1 MVRRR
6 ERLVSL
12 DVFRGITIAGMI
24 LVNNPGSWSHV
35 YPPLLHAEWHGWT
48 PTDLVF
54 PFFLFIV
61 GVAMT
66 YSFNSML
73 DKGMQKKEIYRKV
86 LIRSLL
92 LFGIGVLMTIFPL
105 VRFEPLRFFD
115 FSTMRIM
122 GILQRIGLCYLFASV
137 IYLEFRKPKYQAAWA
152 VALIG
157 IYWIMM
163 MTIPVPG
170 YGAGDFSMEGNLAA
184 YVDQTIMGRHL
195 WKPGWDPEGLL
206 STIPA
211 VATVLAGMLTGH
223 LLRSDQFSKKG
234 KAVYLFLAGNTAL
247 AAGLVAD
254 IWFPINKGL
263 WSSSYVL
270 FTAGFA
276 LICLGFCYWLIDI
289 KSYKKWARPFVIL
302 GMNAL
307 AVFVLSSLAAK
318 LLYLIPIPEVWGA
331 ASIKGIIYTQ
341 LLLPL
346 ASPINASLLFA
357 VLYLIFWTWVMY
369 LLYKRKIF
377 IKL

>member
-1 MVRRR
+1 M
-6 ERLVSL
+6 
-12 DVFRGITIAGMI
+12 
-24 LVNNPGSWSHV
+24 
-35 YPPLLHAEWHGWT
+35 
-48 PTDLVF
+48 
-54 PFFLFIV
+54 
-61 GVAMT
+61 
-66 YSFNSML
+66 
-73 DKGMQKKEIYRKV
+73 
-86 LIRSLL
+86 
-92 LFGIGVLMTIFPL
+92 
-105 VRFEPLRFFD
+105 
-115 FSTMRIM
+115 
-122 GILQRIGLCYLFASV
+122 
-137 IYLEFRKPKYQAAWA
+137 
-152 VALIG
+152 
-157 IYWIMM
+157 
-163 MTIPVPG
+163 
-170 YGAGDFSMEGNLAA
+170 
-184 YVDQTIMGRHL
+184 
-195 WKPGWDPEGLL
+195 
-206 STIPA
+206 
-211 VATVLAGMLTGH
+211 
-223 LLRSDQFSKKG
+223 
-234 KAVYLFLAGNTAL
+234 AGNTAL

-254 IWFPINKGL
+254 IWFPINKGF

-331 ASIKGIIYTQ
+331 ESIKGIIYTQ